1 MPDLLGATNPVPNYD
16 SAAHNRPL
24 PAGPQAPDPR
34 VQNVADPTRVSRAD
48 GKTERQGADNNLG
61 PNGLRYDSNLQTFL
75 QQLRD
80 APDLAAVLTKTLVWM
95 RGMASTPG
103 LSAGIAQEIS
113 NLLQMLQMDAPAFE
127 QFFLQQV
134 QAGNRFSGPIFS
146 LLRQVYRSSPDPQ
159 LHEAILSFVKRYSD
173 FSSTGHIG
181 RTMTAL
187 LRQMPDYMPRSW
199 RGRLEELTAQ
209 LERGLQAGDRGGNLQ
224 LLQGE
229 ILPYLGSYVERSHDL
244 GTIRTFIS
252 LLMLN
257 MARYENGDEA
267 GLLAAFRQLSGYG
280 DTLAGLNQL
289 DDASILRLLQE
300 NDFGKAAQS
309 DQFAQKLTDT
319 ASQALQGKFGAE
331 AREGF
336 EEIVRSMLLNESVF
350 MPLNHMILP
359 LEWNGKMMYSEV
371 WVDPD
376 AEDQEQSGKKQQG
389 GGKVQFLFK
398 LDVQSLGFLEMTLA
412 SREDQVELDVYGPEA
427 VERSG
432 SIIAQ
437 DLRDIL
443 AGHGLTGKK
452 VTVSRR
458 ERPLTLTEVFPDLFE
473 GKRSVNVKV

>member
-61 PNGLRYDSNLQTFL
+61 PN
-75 QQLRD
+75 

-267 GLLAAFRQLSGYG
+267 GLLAAFR
-280 DTLAGLNQL
+280 
-289 DDASILRLLQE
+289 
-300 NDFGKAAQS
+300 
-309 DQFAQKLTDT
+309 
-319 ASQALQGKFGAE
+319 
-331 AREGF
+331 
-336 EEIVRSMLLNESVF
+336 
-350 MPLNHMILP
+350 
-359 LEWNGKMMYSEV
+359 
-371 WVDPD
+371 
-376 AEDQEQSGKKQQG
+376 
-389 GGKVQFLFK
+389 
-398 LDVQSLGFLEMTLA
+398 
-412 SREDQVELDVYGPEA
+412 
-427 VERSG
+427 
-432 SIIAQ
+432 
-437 DLRDIL
+437 
-443 AGHGLTGKK
+443 
-452 VTVSRR
+452 
-458 ERPLTLTEVFPDLFE
+458 
-473 GKRSVNVKV
+473 